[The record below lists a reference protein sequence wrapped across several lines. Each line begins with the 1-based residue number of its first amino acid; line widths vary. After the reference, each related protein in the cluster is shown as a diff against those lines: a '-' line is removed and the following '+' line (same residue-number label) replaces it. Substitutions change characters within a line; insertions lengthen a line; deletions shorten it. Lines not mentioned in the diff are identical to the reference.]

1 MASGPSER
9 DGGRKL
15 STTGESLYQ
24 VLGLQKDATPEQI
37 KKAYRK
43 LALQYHP
50 DKNPDPASADR
61 FKEINRANRVLS
73 DETKKSIYDKYG
85 SMGLHIASQFGEDN
99 VNAYFVLSHPCCKAL
114 FVLCCV
120 FTGCFFCLCCC
131 CCCNFCCGKC
141 APRDDEQ
148 ESEADAFMSGDSS
161 AKDGPITSQPKSAT
175 EQTSLKQEQPP
186 DYSASN
192 GN

>member
-1 MASGPSER
+1 
-9 DGGRKL
+9 
-15 STTGESLYQ
+15 TTGESLYQ

-99 VNAYFVLSHPCCKAL
+99 VNAYFVLSHPCCKTRSPAGPVCA
-114 FVLCCV
+114 VLRV
-120 FTGCFFCLCCC
+120 HWLLLLPLLLLLLQFLLRQMR
-131 CCCNFCCGKC
+131 
-141 APRDDEQ
+141 PRDDEQ